1 MSEDKRFVMV
11 IVAVL
16 GDRFEEGGV
25 GVRREDELGWS
36 THDRRLVAGKEGKLA
51 EKEELRLENE
61 VFLGP
66 VPWSLKKKA
75 GDPRRENLAGYAG
88 EFKPHVKDYFFA
100 KAAGH
105 YLMEVSDKSV
115 KVDFYGGDS
124 SKPAKTFVLR

>member
-25 GVRREDELGWS
+25 GVRREDELEWS
-36 THDRRLVAGKEGKLA
+36 THDGRLVAGKEGKLA

-66 VPWSLKKKA
+66 
-75 GDPRRENLAGYAG
+75 GPRSFTSRRPYPRSPSRRCSATGFCARG
-88 EFKPHVKDYFFA
+88 SMF
-100 KAAGH
+100 
-105 YLMEVSDKSV
+105 
-115 KVDFYGGDS
+115 
-124 SKPAKTFVLR
+124 